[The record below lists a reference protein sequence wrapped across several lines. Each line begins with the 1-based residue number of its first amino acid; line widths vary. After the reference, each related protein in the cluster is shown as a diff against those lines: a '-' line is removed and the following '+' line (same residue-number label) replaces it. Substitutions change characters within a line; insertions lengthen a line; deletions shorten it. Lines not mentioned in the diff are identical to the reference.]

1 MEVHA
6 ELEPPRLLRTDGK
19 RSDGATLDPWQRGK
33 YRVWDFTCPDTLAPS
48 HLSLSSQ
55 TAGSVEAKAEAGKLV
70 KYAEI
75 ASSADYIFTP
85 IAIETL
91 GAWGPSADAICSD
104 IGARLSSLT
113 GDIRA
118 TAFLKQRLA
127 IAVQKGNAAA
137 INGTSPL
144 GDISCP

>member
-1 MEVHA
+1 VHA
-6 ELEPPRLLRTDGK
+6 ELEPPRLLRNDGK
-19 RSDGATLDPWQRGK
+19 RPDGATLDPWQRGK
-33 YRVWDFTCPDTLAPS
+33 YLVWDFTCPDTLAPS
-48 HLSLSSQ
+48 HLSLSSL
-55 TAGSVEAKAEAGKLV
+55 TAGSVAAKAEACKV
-70 KYAEI
+70 AKYAEI
-75 ASSADYIFTP
+75 ASSSDYIFSP

-91 GAWGPSADAICSD
+91 GAWGPSADATCSD

-118 TAFLKQRLA
+118 TTFLKQRLA

>member
-1 MEVHA
+1 MYFKYY
-6 ELEPPRLLRTDGK
+6 P
-19 RSDGATLDPWQRGK
+19 TL
-33 YRVWDFTCPDTLAPS
+33 

-55 TAGSVEAKAEAGKLV
+55 TAGSVAAKAEAEKLV

-127 IAVQKGNAAA
+127 IDVQKGNAAA

-144 GDISCP
+144 VSMTLENLFV